1 MSVQLSVVIWTV
13 INFCILMLVLWKLLF
28 KPTLAFMD
36 KRAEKIRRVR
46 DEKAEQAGREAF
58 EAAKAD
64 IEAEKAAIGAF
75 LSERTDD
82 LAAQF
87 NERLILLR

>member
-46 DEKAEQAGREAF
+46 DEKAELEAASAA
-58 EAAKAD
+58 EAAKAA
-64 IEAEKAAIGAF
+64 AESAGK
-75 LSERTDD
+75 
-82 LAAQF
+82 
-87 NERLILLR
+87 LLWLGRFGYTGRRRQ